1 MFRLALLLGLLPV
14 LVKGQ
19 FLESDCLADTSIN
32 FCWVFI
38 FFNLY
43 PKTAWLT
50 FFVLFFSADDI
61 RDVSFTKLDQLCLL
75 NCKFIARFTVNR
87 RLPRLYSVTKFN
99 RLIGSNIVVNDICLD
114 LSCPLEVGYKFEL
127 EVPIDAAMIRIT
139 DDQGSSV
146 FEAGCGFFVA

>member
-1 MFRLALLLGLLPV
+1 M
-14 LVKGQ
+14 
-19 FLESDCLADTSIN
+19 IN
-32 FCWVFI
+32 FFC
-38 FFNLY
+38 
-43 PKTAWLT
+43 T
-50 FFVLFFSADDI
+50 FFSADDI

-99 RLIGSNIVVNDICLD
+99 RLIGSNIVVKDICLD